1 MKNLKILS
9 FPIDKNYH
17 LVKKNKKI
25 PIIISLL
32 EKENP
37 DIIAFQQLRLPI
49 RDEILNSLKD
59 YNAWAEARGCR
70 KQEHFN
76 TILVKKNRNV
86 TFSRLHSLGEELG
99 LPSSKAIHAWSTKTC
114 NTVVLDFEGEKLTIF
129 NTEFDSFSKK
139 ARYEELSY
147 LQNIL
152 DLSFYQGKK
161 IIVGNFHMDMNEA
174 FLSFLKKNN
183 LRNATIHLG
192 TTKIGKE
199 GNANSHILVSSD
211 LPFLESEKIMAS
223 KNNVFA
229 SSNFALKTKI
239 IDQKKKRY

>member
-17 LVKKNKKI
+17 LVRKNMKV

-37 DIIAFQQLRLPI
+37 DVIAFQQLRLPI

-86 TFSRLHSLGEELG
+86 TFSRLYSLGEELG
-99 LPSSKAIHAWSTKTC
+99 LPVSKARHAWSTKTC
-114 NTVVLDFEGEKLTIF
+114 NALILDLEGEKLTIF

-152 DLSFYQGKK
+152 DLSFYQGNK

-174 FLSFLKKNN
+174 LLSFLKKNKLKN
-183 LRNATIHLG
+183 TTIHLG
-192 TTKIGKE
+192 TTKIGKK
-199 GNANSHILVSSD
+199 GNATSHILVSSNF
-211 LPFLESEKIMAS
+211 PFLESEKIMAS

-239 IDQKKKRY
+239 IYQKKKRY